1 MQLLPE
7 WKPLE
12 VEAHDLIGIERSA
25 FVDDAAR
32 LMVERG
38 IGALGVYT
46 TDRGRLVGMVTERD
60 VTRCVAD
67 GRDPSKTHV
76 SVVMSDHPITAVGH
90 LTRAE
95 AENIMRAGHVR
106 HLIVRENGKDEIVS
120 LRDV

>member
-1 MQLLPE
+1 MQLLPA

-12 VEAHDLIGIERSA
+12 VEARELIGIERSA

-32 LMVERG
+32 LMSEHR

-46 TDRGRLVGMVTERD
+46 TDRQRLVGVITERD

-67 GRDPSKTHV
+67 GLDPTKTHV
-76 SVVMSDHPITAVGH
+76 SVVMSAHPISVVGH
-90 LTRAE
+90 VTRAE
-95 AENIMRAGHVR
+95 AEEIMRAGHVR
-106 HLIVRENGKDEIVS
+106 HLIVREDGKDEIIS